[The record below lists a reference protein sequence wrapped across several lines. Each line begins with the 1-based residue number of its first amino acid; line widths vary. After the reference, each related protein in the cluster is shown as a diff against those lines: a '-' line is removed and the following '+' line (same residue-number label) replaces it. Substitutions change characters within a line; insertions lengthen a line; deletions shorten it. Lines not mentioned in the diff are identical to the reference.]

1 MVGSLDLLVKV
12 NQYIIKN
19 LKKNN
24 IQHIHDFNPGKLHFP
39 SLPFPS
45 LFPFFLFPYLP
56 PHFGGGHLFTLLF
69 NIQSN

>member
-24 IQHIHDFNPGKLHFP
+24 IQYIHDFNPGK
-39 SLPFPS
+39 
-45 LFPFFLFPYLP
+45 
-56 PHFGGGHLFTLLF
+56 
-69 NIQSN
+69 